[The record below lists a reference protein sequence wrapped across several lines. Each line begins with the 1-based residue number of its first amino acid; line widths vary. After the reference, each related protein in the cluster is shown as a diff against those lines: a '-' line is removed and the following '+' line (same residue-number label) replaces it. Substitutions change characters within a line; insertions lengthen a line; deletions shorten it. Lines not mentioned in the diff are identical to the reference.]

1 MLTIKNHFD
10 EFERYDETFKVNN
23 INLDDIVHPFTL
35 SELVMRSISSSLFK
49 EQIFTLYIEKFY
61 TVKNSF
67 DYEIQE
73 KKKY

>member
-1 MLTIKNHFD
+1 MICASF
-10 EFERYDETFKVNN
+10 YV
-23 INLDDIVHPFTL
+23 I
-35 SELVMRSISSSLFK
+35 ELVMRSISSSLFKK

-73 KKKY
+73 KKNTRKNSLISKINYYFENRIFLNT